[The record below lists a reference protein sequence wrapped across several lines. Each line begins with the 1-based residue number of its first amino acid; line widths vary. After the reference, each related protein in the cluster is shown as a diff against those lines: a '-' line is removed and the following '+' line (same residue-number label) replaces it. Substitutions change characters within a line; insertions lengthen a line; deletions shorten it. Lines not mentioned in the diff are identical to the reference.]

1 MVYPAFS
8 TSTTSTTSPPPTP
21 PTSNSSNLHH
31 RRFPT
36 SPKIK
41 NPNANI
47 PHYHPTPLFTRSPF
61 PPFPL
66 TPKMT
71 PEQHHLGLMPPPL
84 PHNPSPA
91 PPAAPSFTVQ
101 QLLAHTGHAAKPPS
115 SRSCGF
121 VKNQPTRPAHS
132 SSKRN
137 EEYEPILSLSLY
149 PINAVVVAAFRTRVL
164 SISDTSQI
172 LFKDPLTLPWDGCS
186 MVSEGM
192 VTAYLDTQ
200 VLFAAW
206 QAVLRM
212 APAVRNFDL
221 EMVKQ
226 APIDVGPPF
235 LRICPTYANP
245 VVERSP

>member
-1 MVYPAFS
+1 
-8 TSTTSTTSPPPTP
+8 
-21 PTSNSSNLHH
+21 
-31 RRFPT
+31 
-36 SPKIK
+36 
-41 NPNANI
+41 
-47 PHYHPTPLFTRSPF
+47 
-61 PPFPL
+61 
-66 TPKMT
+66 MT
-71 PEQHHLGLMPPPL
+71 PEQHHLGLMPPPP

-137 EEYEPILSLSLY
+137 EEYEPIISLSLY
-149 PINAVVVAAFRTRVL
+149 PINPVVVAAFRTRVL
-164 SISDTSQI
+164 SLSDSSQI

-226 APIDVGPPF
+226 APIDVSFP
-235 LRICPTYANP
+235 C
-245 VVERSP
+245 SPNLPMWC

>member
-1 MVYPAFS
+1 MALPGLFYIDVLQ
-8 TSTTSTTSPPPTP
+8 PPSSLLHTP
-21 PTSNSSNLHH
+21 HLALVRKTATIPISLGKSSCISSNIPLNLSDYL
-31 RRFPT
+31 FPVA
-36 SPKIK
+36 S
-41 NPNANI
+41 
-47 PHYHPTPLFTRSPF
+47 S
-61 PPFPL
+61 

-71 PEQHHLGLMPPPL
+71 PEQHSFAVMPPPPPRDIL
-84 PHNPSPA
+84 PPT
-91 PPAAPSFTVQ
+91 PAAPPFTVQ
-101 QLLAHTGHAAKPPS
+101 QLLAYTVHAAKPPS

-121 VKNQPTRPAHS
+121 VTNQSSRPAHS

-137 EEYEPILSLSLY
+137 EEYEPILSFSLY
-149 PINAVVVAAFRTRVL
+149 PIHPVVVGAFRTRVL
-164 SISDTSQI
+164 SISATSQI

-226 APIDVGPPF
+226 APIDVRLSLF
-235 LRICPTYANP
+235 FCICPSD
-245 VVERSP
+245 VLIDS